1 MTFFKQ
7 VLVCKLH
14 QKSWVYCLLAVCVLV
29 STLQASAQV
38 RPPRRK
44 HRIMVDPA
52 AKKEKTLKAD
62 IGASLKDIAKRATQY
77 IVPQA
82 SIGLHHPKVDVVF
95 VVDGSR
101 QMSGHLADLEKR
113 LVDMLTVIE
122 AKTMDYRFALV
133 SFHSVYGEPRV
144 NFHQWTFDYLSI
156 ENAFQDMRVESG
168 NNIESGYGLDAVV
181 KGLNGLEFREEVLTQ
196 FVVVTN
202 SRMRTAWAEAKAKSK
217 ISQQIIDLCRK
228 DSVQLNF
235 IGISE
240 KVQAELT
247 DETGGT
253 WYPIDSNQRQMDG
266 QRIRSGETIADK
278 ALLRIDG
285 LFKRI
290 AENLVESNPGKVDIV
305 FVFDYSRSMETKTD
319 AACDGLDL
327 MVSVFKAAGLDY
339 RFGII
344 RFWAAV
350 GGGESTVVVTKPPLE
365 PEQVKSLFRLP
376 KIGDEHLLDAIIE
389 GVPKLRTEEGRDLV
403 LIVVTD
409 ESTSKR
415 SEKGYTAGRAISVCR
430 GALARVYVIGGVTS
444 MRSSSIGDNFQR
456 QVAELTKGAHYIM
469 PGSTIADERR

>member
-1 MTFFKQ
+1 MIFAKHVFVCRRDQKHWICCLL
-7 VLVCKLH
+7 VVGLLVC
-14 QKSWVYCLLAVCVLV
+14 
-29 STLQASAQV
+29 TLQASAQV

-44 HRIMVDPA
+44 HRIMVDPG

-62 IGASLKDIAKRATQY
+62 VGASLKDIAKRATQHT
-77 IVPQA
+77 QN
-82 SIGLHHPKVDVVF
+82 PKIDVVF

-101 QMSGHLADLEKR
+101 QMLGHLAALEKKF
-113 LVDMLTVIE
+113 VDMLTVIE

-156 ENAFQDMRVESG
+156 ENAFRDMRVESG
-168 NNIESGYGLDAVV
+168 NNTESGYGLDALI
-181 KGLNGLEFREEVLTQ
+181 KGLNDLEFREEVITQ
-196 FVVVTN
+196 FVVITN
-202 SRMRTAWAEAKAKSK
+202 SRMRTSWTEAKAKSK
-217 ISQQIIDLCRK
+217 INQQIIDLCRK
-228 DSVQLNF
+228 NAVQLNF

-247 DETGGT
+247 DETNGV

-266 QRIRSGETIADK
+266 QRIRSGATIADK

-290 AENLVESNPGKVDIV
+290 AENLVERNPGKVDIV
-305 FVFDYSRSMETKTD
+305 FVFDYSLSMEPKTD
-319 AACDGLDL
+319 AACEGLDL

-339 RFGII
+339 QFGII

-350 GGGESTVVVTKPPLE
+350 GGGESTIVVTKPPLE
-365 PEQVKSLFRLP
+365 PEQIKSLFRLP

-389 GVPKLRTEEGRDLV
+389 GVPRLRTEPERELV
-403 LIVVTD
+403 LIIVTD

-430 GALARVYVIGGVTS
+430 GAFARVYVIGGVTS

-456 QVAELTKGAHYIM
+456 QVAQLTKGEHYIM
-469 PGSTIADERR
+469 PGSTIADEGR

>member
-1 MTFFKQ
+1 MKN
-7 VLVCKLH
+7 
-14 QKSWVYCLLAVCVLV
+14 WIYCLLAVSLLV
-29 STLQASAQV
+29 CTLQASAQI

-44 HRIMVDPA
+44 HRIMVDPG
-52 AKKEKTLKAD
+52 AKKEKPLRAD
-62 IGASLKDIAKRATQY
+62 VGASLKDIAKRATQHT
-77 IVPQA
+77 QN
-82 SIGLHHPKVDVVF
+82 PKVDVVF
-95 VVDGSR
+95 VIDGSR
-101 QMSGHLADLEKR
+101 QMLGHLADLEKQ
-113 LVDMLTVIE
+113 LVNMLAVIE

-144 NFHQWTFDYLSI
+144 AFHQWTFDYLSI
-156 ENAFQDMRVESG
+156 EKAFRDMRVESG

-181 KGLNGLEFREEVLTQ
+181 KGLNELEFREEVTTR

-202 SRMRTAWAEAKAKSK
+202 SRMRTSWTEAKAKNK

-228 DSVQLNF
+228 NDVQLNF

-247 DETGGT
+247 DETSGM
-253 WYPIDSNQRQMDG
+253 WYPIDSNQRRMDG

-290 AENLVESNPGKVDIV
+290 AENLVASNPGKIDIV
-305 FVFDYSRSMETKTD
+305 FVFDYSLSMDTKTD
-319 AACDGLDL
+319 PACDGLDL
-327 MVSVFKAAGLDY
+327 MVSVLKAAGVDY

-350 GGGESTVVVTKPPLE
+350 GGGESTIVVTKPPLE

-389 GVPKLRTEEGRDLV
+389 GVPKLRTEQGRDLV
-403 LIVVTD
+403 LIIVTD

-415 SEKGYTAGRAISVCR
+415 PEKGYTAGRAISVCR
-430 GALARVYVIGGVTS
+430 GAFARVYVIGGVTS

-456 QVAELTKGAHYIM
+456 QVAQVTKGEHYIM